1 MTTTMVHTTLAE
13 ALWPT
18 SKVRWR
24 APLLVVAGSIL
35 LALAARL
42 QVPFWPV
49 PMTMQ
54 TFVVLVLAMVY
65 GPRLGVATML
75 LYLAEGAIGL
85 PVFAG
90 TPEKGIGL
98 AYMVGPTGGYLAG
111 FAVAAILVGTL
122 ARRGWDR
129 GLVRAVAAMS
139 VGTIAIFGCGVAWL
153 AFGLGLGV
161 EQALRLGL
169 VPFIPAALLKIALA
183 AVLLPGLWRSF
194 DHRKRR

>member
-1 MTTTMVHTTLAE
+1 MTTTMVHSTLAE

-18 SKVRWR
+18 SRVRWR
-24 APLLVVAGSIL
+24 APLLVVAGSML
-35 LALAARL
+35 LTLAARL